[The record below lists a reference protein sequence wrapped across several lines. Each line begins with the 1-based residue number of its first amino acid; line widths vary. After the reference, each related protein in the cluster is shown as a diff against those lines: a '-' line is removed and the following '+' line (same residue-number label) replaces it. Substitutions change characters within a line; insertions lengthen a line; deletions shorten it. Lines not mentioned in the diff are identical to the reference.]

1 MRTTRARTD
10 HAWLARR
17 GLRARHGFSLP
28 ELVVAM
34 VILTIGMLFMVGIIG
49 NGIRWQDAAASRA
62 EMTTLAEGKIEEL
75 RAYGMARSTDP
86 LRARVAL
93 GGSLASD
100 VAGYG
105 DTVDGPAGR
114 RFGRRW
120 EVTTDIAGARRV
132 VVRVI
137 PLSRAAGERSL
148 ELTTLVA
155 LR

>member
-1 MRTTRARTD
+1 MRTAHARAGNVRI
-10 HAWLARR
+10 ARR
-17 GLRARHGFSLP
+17 GLRARGGFTLP
-28 ELVVAM
+28 ELLVAM
-34 VILTIGMLFMVGIIG
+34 VILTIGVLFMVGIIG
-49 NGIRWQDAAASRA
+49 NGIRWQSAATART

-93 GGSLASD
+93 GGSLTSD
-100 VAGYG
+100 VTGYV
-105 DTVDGPAGR
+105 DAVDGPAGR

-120 EVTTDIAGARRV
+120 EITSDIAGARRV
-132 VVRVI
+132 AVRVI
-137 PLSRAAGERSL
+137 PLSPAAGETPL